1 MDGGKFS
8 GSTAVLDGHI
18 RTVGDIPR
26 YHAKHRPEVTALA
39 FEGRTSTYARW
50 NDRCSQ
56 VANAL
61 IRDGA
66 GPGARVVFFAKNSD
80 YYYEA
85 YVGATKANAVLV
97 AVNWRLAGPEVV
109 YIVNDSEAE
118 VLFVGTDFLPLI
130 EQILPEMPRIRRII
144 VLDEG
149 RGEWIGYE
157 DWLDGVPAVD
167 PHLPT
172 APDDVAIQLYT
183 SGTTGHPKGVMLSNA
198 NVLEAMK
205 AAEQGQYGAWTP
217 GVDKLIMCMPNFHVA
232 GSNWGMFGLSVGT
245 TIHVVREVDPVRIL
259 DTIQAEKI
267 DRALFVPA
275 VVLLLVQHP
284 KAKETDFSSMKTI
297 LYGASP
303 IPLDLLRTGMQTF
316 GCDFV
321 QGYGLTETCG
331 AAICLAPADHDPAGS
346 PRMRSCGRPLP
357 GVEVRIVD
365 PLGRDLP
372 PGEVGEIVIRSGLNM
387 VGYWRRP
394 EDTAKTIRDGW
405 LHTGD
410 AGYRDADGY
419 VYIHDRVKDMIVS
432 GAENIYPAEVESAL
446 FGHPAI
452 ADVAVIGV
460 PDEKWGEAV
469 KAVIVLKPGATAE
482 AAEII
487 AFARTRIAAYKAP
500 KTVDFVD
507 VLPRN
512 PSGKLLKREL
522 RKPYW
527 EGRDRQVN

>member
-157 DWLDGVPAVD
+157 DWLDGVPAED

-217 GVDKLIMCMPNFHVA
+217 
-232 GSNWGMFGLSVGT
+232 
-245 TIHVVREVDPVRIL
+245 
-259 DTIQAEKI
+259 
-267 DRALFVPA
+267 
-275 VVLLLVQHP
+275 
-284 KAKETDFSSMKTI
+284 
-297 LYGASP
+297 
-303 IPLDLLRTGMQTF
+303 
-316 GCDFV
+316 
-321 QGYGLTETCG
+321 
-331 AAICLAPADHDPAGS
+331 
-346 PRMRSCGRPLP
+346 
-357 GVEVRIVD
+357 
-365 PLGRDLP
+365 
-372 PGEVGEIVIRSGLNM
+372 
-387 VGYWRRP
+387 
-394 EDTAKTIRDGW
+394 
-405 LHTGD
+405 
-410 AGYRDADGY
+410 
-419 VYIHDRVKDMIVS
+419 VS
-432 GAENIYPAEVESAL
+432 TS
-446 FGHPAI
+446 
-452 ADVAVIGV
+452 
-460 PDEKWGEAV
+460 
-469 KAVIVLKPGATAE
+469 
-482 AAEII
+482 
-487 AFARTRIAAYKAP
+487 
-500 KTVDFVD
+500 
-507 VLPRN
+507 
-512 PSGKLLKREL
+512 
-522 RKPYW
+522 
-527 EGRDRQVN
+527 